1 MYNHI
6 YLKQIPL
13 GRKMALFKKNKK
25 QNIDNS
31 KDSSVNSTEK
41 SSSKIQ
47 TKSSIFK
54 LFHIK
59 DLKKEIVD
67 LTKENQLLKE
77 KADIR
82 LSIKQMQPEQLD
94 NLIKDKNEELNKLD
108 TIIIQKKDKIKN
120 HDKKIAR
127 LTSRLKELNAKIIDV
142 SDEIKYESYGLYKPK
157 YNFANSSTYKGKLS
171 EIRANQKLMIKNE
184 VAAEIIH
191 QMTLNDS
198 VSQGK
203 KLQKKNI
210 KQLLRS
216 FNGECEAAINKVTKS
231 NFTTIEKRIN
241 RSFEQLNKLNE
252 ENSIRITAEYLDSKI
267 DEARLALEY
276 ALKKEEEKEIL
287 REQRQREQEE
297 RQLQREL
304 ENERK
309 KYEKDESHFQ
319 KAERLVEEKIKQ
331 TTNES
336 ELISLKNELQ
346 QLQAKLA
353 TIQEKKEKL
362 ENRAANPTAGY
373 VYIISNVGSFGKDI
387 YKIGVTRR
395 LDPMDRINELGSAS
409 VPFKFDV
416 HALIFSDQAYQLEAE
431 LHNYFDKQRINKVNR
446 RKEYFNIT
454 INEIKKVLKEHKDLT
469 FDFHEVPE
477 ASEYRDSLLIEKNN

>member
-1 MYNHI
+1 M
-6 YLKQIPL
+6 
-13 GRKMALFKKNKK
+13 R
-25 QNIDNS
+25 
-31 KDSSVNSTEK
+31 
-41 SSSKIQ
+41 
-47 TKSSIFK
+47 
-54 LFHIK
+54 
-59 DLKKEIVD
+59 
-67 LTKENQLLKE
+67 
-77 KADIR
+77 
-82 LSIKQMQPEQLD
+82 PEQLD
-94 NLIKDKNEELNKLD
+94 NLIKNKNEELNKLD

-127 LTSRLKELNAKIIDV
+127 LTKRLKELNAKIIDV

-216 FNGECEAAINKVTKS
+216 FNGECEATINKVTKS
-231 NFTTIEKRIN
+231 NFSTIEKRIN

-319 KAERLVEEKIKQ
+319 KAERLIEEKIKQ

-362 ENRAANPTAGY
+362 ENRAANPHCWLCIYHFKCRFFWKRHIQNRSDTS
-373 VYIISNVGSFGKDI
+373 IRSNG
-387 YKIGVTRR
+387 
-395 LDPMDRINELGSAS
+395 
-409 VPFKFDV
+409 
-416 HALIFSDQAYQLEAE
+416 
-431 LHNYFDKQRINKVNR
+431 
-446 RKEYFNIT
+446 
-454 INEIKKVLKEHKDLT
+454 
-469 FDFHEVPE
+469 
-477 ASEYRDSLLIEKNN
+477 